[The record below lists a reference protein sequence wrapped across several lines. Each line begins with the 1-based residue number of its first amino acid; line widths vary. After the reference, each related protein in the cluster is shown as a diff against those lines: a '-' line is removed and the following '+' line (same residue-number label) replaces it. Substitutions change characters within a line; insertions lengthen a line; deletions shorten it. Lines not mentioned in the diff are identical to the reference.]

1 MQPPREA
8 IVVAVLVTA
17 GACLTGCGPAFD
29 SPSGMDSV
37 LWNQVAAREDP
48 FWHELLQAEDVESY
62 VAGLAG
68 PSGRD
73 ASDGILAV
81 TDVRSDGA
89 LLSFSVFI
97 SSGERRS
104 APSDNGNPYT
114 GPGQIYTCFGVRAD
128 LSDPASLAIER
139 DLDAGCPDY
148 LVRAMPS
155 DAVFVPDDVFDG

>member
-48 FWHELLQAEDVESY
+48 FWHGLLQSEDVESY

-68 PSGRD
+68 PSDRD
-73 ASDGILAV
+73 ASDGILVV
-81 TDVRSDGA
+81 TDVR
-89 LLSFSVFI
+89 
-97 SSGERRS
+97 
-104 APSDNGNPYT
+104 P
-114 GPGQIYTCFGVRAD
+114 
-128 LSDPASLAIER
+128 
-139 DLDAGCPDY
+139 
-148 LVRAMPS
+148 